1 VATSTHDVNIVVA
14 RHHPREFFMTRLYTF
29 FMLLQSTA
37 GWRALELDEQ
47 HAHHDA
53 LLERVFESYPDLTL
67 RRFDSAAFG
76 GRCSDVLVWETSDV
90 AQYYEAVAA
99 LRDAEL
105 LTRPWFEI
113 VDVIPAIEDAGREH
127 DPLMALR
134 VCEV

>member
-1 VATSTHDVNIVVA
+1 
-14 RHHPREFFMTRLYTF
+14 MTCRYTF

-47 HAHHDA
+47 HARHDA
-53 LLERVFESYPDLTL
+53 LLERVFASYPELSL

-90 AQYYEAVAA
+90 AQYHEAIEA

-105 LTRPWFEI
+105 LAHPWFEI
-113 VDVIPAIEDAGREH
+113 VDVIPAIEDVGREH
-127 DPLMALR
+127 DLSLALR